1 MTAKQ
6 APCEVPG
13 CERVGPL
20 RRGMCS
26 THYQRWRAHGDFAVT
41 LKPGRKPAPT
51 PWTVVQCGDCAATVG
66 LTQDP
71 RGIWTLLAAHSCQ
84 VAS

>member
-1 MTAKQ
+1 MTG
-6 APCEVPG
+6 PCSVPG
-13 CERVGPL
+13 CDRVGTL

-26 THYQRWRAHGDFAVT
+26 KHYQRWRAHGNPDVVKTA
-41 LKPGRKPAPT
+41 GRKPAPT
-51 PWTVVQCGDCAATVG
+51 PLTVVQCGDCGATVG

-71 RGIWTLLAAHSCQ
+71 RGIWTLLADHTCE